1 MIMQSKKGPDE
12 IALYFYDETTKQMTA
27 IGYINQKSDMLNN
40 FIQSFN
46 PADIRLI

>member
-1 MIMQSKKGPDE
+1 
-12 IALYFYDETTKQMTA
+12 ETTKQMTA